1 MAKRLRDPQG
11 LSGANAQPRE
21 ALRGAERGPQEGLQ
35 SPAPRGAVDTR
46 PRDSR
51 RAQSW
56 GHSVGKES
64 ENRTVERL
72 GGTVRGPD
80 PCPPHLTWRR
90 VRVQV

>member
-11 LSGANAQPRE
+11 LGGANAQLRQ
-21 ALRGAERGPQEGLQ
+21 ALRGAARGPQEGLQ
-35 SPAPRGAVDTR
+35 TPRRAEPGTR
-46 PRDSR
+46 GPGIPG

-72 GGTVRGPD
+72 GGTVKGPD

-90 VRVQV
+90 VGVQV